1 MALIGTSE
9 NVHNWFAG
17 FQDPNEAPT
26 DLLDYMTT
34 SPAYKVGELKRRNST
49 QHTAGSTVTEL
60 SEHQRT
66 PRPKIYQ
73 HSKG

>member
-26 DLLDYMTT
+26 DLLDYMTI
-34 SPAYKVGELKRRNST
+34 SA
-49 QHTAGSTVTEL
+49 A
-60 SEHQRT
+60 
-66 PRPKIYQ
+66 
-73 HSKG
+73 